1 MLASLFS
8 RLNLNVE
15 MSPSSAPN
23 RRKSAP
29 DPITF
34 PSSIIFILYPRT
46 SIGLIMSNSFP
57 ETNFFTP
64 DGAKNTNDGGG
75 QGGTLTVIDN
85 SPDSVHPN
93 DVTRFSFGRHYVR
106 YFNYKYHRTGT
117 LWEGRYHSSLVQQ
130 ECYLLACQRY
140 IELNPVRANMV
151 TDPADY
157 EWSSYRTN
165 ALGIRSKILTP
176 HPVYL
181 SLGNTKASRLCNY
194 RALFGSSIDK
204 DLLFDIR
211 YSLNKGL
218 VLGTEQF
225 KTEVEAMTGRR
236 VRPTRRVRE
245 RP

>member
-1 MLASLFS
+1 MPRRLRLCPSGVPQHIVQRGNNRQVCFASDEDVAAYASWLDEAARKYEVLIHAWVFMTNHVHLLVTPQVDLATSL
-8 RLNLNVE
+8 
-15 MSPSSAPN
+15 MMQY
-23 RRKSAP
+23 
-29 DPITF
+29 I
-34 PSSIIFILYPRT
+34 
-46 SIGLIMSNSFP
+46 
-57 ETNFFTP
+57 
-64 DGAKNTNDGGG
+64 
-75 QGGTLTVIDN
+75 
-85 SPDSVHPN
+85 
-93 DVTRFSFGRHYVR
+93 GRHYVR

-165 ALGIRSKILTP
+165 ALGIRLKMLTP